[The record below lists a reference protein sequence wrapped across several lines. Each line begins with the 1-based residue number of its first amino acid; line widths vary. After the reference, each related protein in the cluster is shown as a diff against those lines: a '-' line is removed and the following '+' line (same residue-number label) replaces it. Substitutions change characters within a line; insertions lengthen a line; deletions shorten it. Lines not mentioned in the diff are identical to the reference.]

1 MNVKGAEIMASFMAR
16 YTRIPS
22 GYMGQLV
29 EWPEVVTEGKTLEE
43 CRAMLR
49 DALQEVIAAYREMGR
64 AIPSETDLLEPLAVE
79 ERDVRPTA

>member
-1 MNVKGAEIMASFMAR
+1 MASFTAR

-22 GYMGQLV
+22 GYMGQLI
-29 EWPEVVTEGKTLEE
+29 EWPEVVTEGQTLEE

-49 DALQEVIAAYREMGR
+49 DALREMIGAYGEIGR

-79 ERDVRPTA
+79 GRDVHPTA

>member
-1 MNVKGAEIMASFMAR
+1 MASFTAR

-29 EWPEVVTEGKTLEE
+29 EWPEVVTEGTTLEE

-49 DALQEVIAAYREMGR
+49 DALREMIAAYRDMGR
-64 AIPSETDLLEPLAVE
+64 SIPSETDLLEPLVLE
-79 ERDVRPTA
+79 GRDVRPTA